1 MGNKQSS
8 TATTTISNQTIRD
21 YLNDVNRAIRTDI
34 VAKAINN
41 CEVMGSS
48 NQEVKLKIGPN
59 SKIGDVN
66 ISNQAQ
72 VRMECVA
79 NNVSSTDIQSML
91 YDKLITTLNSINDTK
106 FQNELEQKAKSSF
119 LSTTFN
125 KNVAS
130 TNTSISSVVKESVKN
145 YISNAV
151 ANSMLDEKRNK
162 CLLDVSANQ
171 SGEYEVVDA
180 ELDKLYISNGLNQ
193 FTNCLFDNQT
203 LFQYMSNLTGDL
215 TLTGDTKNIIDY
227 KNKTLQ
233 SGETTGLFDGLT
245 SLLGGLANLIKSW
258 LGALMGPLMIVG
270 AVILV
275 IIILSILGGMGG
287 GRGRNTGKD

>member
-8 TATTTISNQTIRD
+8 TSTTTISNQTIRE

-41 CEVMGSS
+41 CELIGSS
-48 NQEVKLKIGPN
+48 NQQVKLKIGPN

-72 VRMECVA
+72 VRMDCVA
-79 NNVSSTDIQSML
+79 KNVTTTDIQSML
-91 YDKLITTLNSINDTK
+91 YDKLITTLNSINDAK
-106 FQNELEQKAKSSF
+106 YQNELEQKAKSSF

-130 TNTSISSVVKESVKN
+130 NNTSISNVVKESVKN

-151 ANSMLDEKRNK
+151 ANSMVDEKRNK
-162 CLLDVSANQ
+162 CLMDVSANQ

-193 FTNCLFDNQT
+193 FTNCLFDNQA
-203 LFQYMSNLTGDL
+203 LFQYLSNLTGDL
-215 TLTGDTKNIIDY
+215 TLSSDVKNVVDY

-233 SGETTGLFDGLT
+233 SGETTGLFE
-245 SLLGGLANLIKSW
+245 GLANLATSVLGALANLITSW
-258 LGALMGPLMIVG
+258 LGALATPLLIIG
-270 AVILV
+270 G
-275 IIILSILGGMGG
+275 IILIFILLGGVG
-287 GRGRNTGKD
+287 GRRKKD